1 MPWLCDDCDLQRH
14 RGKQAPLQ
22 RWRTWARD
30 VVFWFVVL
38 IILWR
43 LEHAVRVPYH
53 LQLANKRSRALPA
66 ARAILHSHALERVF
80 YDEDDDDHDDD

>member
-1 MPWLCDDCDLQRH
+1 M
-14 RGKQAPLQ
+14 
-22 RWRTWARD
+22 
-30 VVFWFVVL
+30 
-38 IILWR
+38 
-43 LEHAVRVPYH
+43 RVPYN